1 MHFLASNPLLGDSI
15 LSHLLALQIT
25 GEILK
30 LQSTLTIYKSNPK
43 LSQWQ
48 GKDKGHTELLS
59 EH

>member
-30 LQSTLTIYKSNPK
+30 LQSTLTTYKSNPK
-43 LSQWQ
+43 LSQ
-48 GKDKGHTELLS
+48 
-59 EH
+59 